1 MRLLSYYVI
10 LNTSED
16 TELTLYSYTEL
27 MSVINNLLCQCNV
40 LLVWKSRTIDHYRRE
55 AEIYTALTCLEAITV
70 IEVENDLR
78 MVATQ
83 LLSIL
88 YSTLCQVTEQCRV
101 SILTSTLRYLEDNW

>member
-1 MRLLSYYVI
+1 MRLLSNYVI

-27 MSVINNLLCQCNV
+27 VSVVYYLLCQSDV
-40 LLVWKSRTIDHYRRE
+40 LLIWKRRTVDHYRRE
-55 AEIYTALTCLEAITV
+55 TEVYTALTCLEAITV
-70 IEVENDLR
+70 IEVKHDLR

-88 YSTLCQVTEQCRV
+88 YSTLSQVAKQCRV
-101 SILTSTLRYLEDNW
+101 SILTSTLRYLKDNW

>member
-27 MSVINNLLCQCNV
+27 MSVVNNLLCQCNV
-40 LLVWKSRTIDHYRRE
+40 LLVWKCRTVDHYRRE

-70 IEVENDLR
+70 IEVENDLW

-88 YSTLCQVTEQCRV
+88 YSTLCQVTEQSRV

>member
-16 TELTLYSYTEL
+16 TELTLYSYVEL
-27 MSVINNLLCQCNV
+27 MSVLYNLLCKSDIV
-40 LLVWKSRTIDHYRRE
+40 LVWKSRTIDHYRRE
-55 AEIYTALTCLEAITV
+55 TEIYTVFTCLEAITV

-78 MVATQ
+78 MVAAQ

-88 YSTLCQVTEQCRV
+88 YSTLCQVTEQSRV
-101 SILTSTLRYLEDNW
+101 SILASTLRYLEDNW